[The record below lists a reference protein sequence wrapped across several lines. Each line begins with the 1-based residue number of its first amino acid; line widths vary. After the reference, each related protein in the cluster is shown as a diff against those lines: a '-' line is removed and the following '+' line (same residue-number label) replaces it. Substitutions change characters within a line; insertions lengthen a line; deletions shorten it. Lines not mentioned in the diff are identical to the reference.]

1 MSLLAYEA
9 EVIQISD
16 TRSKTFLPVDWI
28 VGSETF

>member
-16 TRSKTFLPVDWI
+16 TQSKTFLLVDWI
-28 VGSETF
+28 AGW